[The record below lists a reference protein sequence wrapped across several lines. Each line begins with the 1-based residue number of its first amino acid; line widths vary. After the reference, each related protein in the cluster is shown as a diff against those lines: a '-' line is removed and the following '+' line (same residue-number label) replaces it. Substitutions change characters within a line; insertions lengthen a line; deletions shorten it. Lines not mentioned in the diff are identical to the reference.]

1 MHGLQREAMQRM
13 GTEDAVQAPPLDN
26 FSAAAEQ
33 RVALGLLLRRLISDK
48 ELTADAAMVRA
59 RVEDLCAGYEN
70 SDEMVNM
77 YLSNPQVM
85 EQIEPMVIEQQAVDW
100 ILENGKVK
108 TRKISFGEFMNPP
121 AS

>member
-1 MHGLQREAMQRM
+1 MHSLQREAMQRL
-13 GTEDAVQAPPLDN
+13 GVEDLDQAPPLDN
-26 FSAAAEQ
+26 FSAAAEN
-33 RVALGLLLRRLISDK
+33 RVGLGLLLRQVISDK

-59 RVEDLCAGYEN
+59 RVEELCAGYEN
-70 SDEMVNM
+70 AEDMVNM

-85 EQIEPMVIEQQAVDW
+85 QQIEPMIFEQLAIDW

-108 TRKISFGEFMNPP
+108 AKKISFKEYMNAP

>member
-1 MHGLQREAMQRM
+1 ML
-13 GTEDAVQAPPLDN
+13 
-26 FSAAAEQ
+26 
-33 RVALGLLLRRLISDK
+33 
-48 ELTADAAMVRA
+48 RA

-70 SDEMVNM
+70 SDEMVNT

-108 TRKISFGEFMNPP
+108 PKKISFGEFMNPP